1 MALISEDD
9 DSADTPDNLLMAHGE
24 RVCANSAPVLLF
36 FSFEEINSV
45 AMDQQPCGMCL
56 YISMNLAQ
64 SWPVDTPNILSSVSN
79 VRSVVCGPCGVH
91 VLSACSW
98 LCHIKPLCE
107 RC

>member
-45 AMDQQPCGMCL
+45 AMDQQPCGTAFCGE
-56 YISMNLAQ
+56 
-64 SWPVDTPNILSSVSN
+64 
-79 VRSVVCGPCGVH
+79 RSDRHRLGC
-91 VLSACSW
+91 
-98 LCHIKPLCE
+98 KN
-107 RC
+107 